1 MSCFNK
7 VCQPYRVKARNGKL
21 LSNDKTIVLRFAFE
35 IHVVVKRSRASD
47 EAQEDKGFN
56 FSN

>member
-7 VCQPYRVKARNGKL
+7 VCQPYRVKL
-21 LSNDKTIVLRFAFE
+21 LSNGKTIVLRFAFV
-35 IHVVVKRSRASD
+35 IHVVVKRASD

>member
-21 LSNDKTIVLRFAFE
+21 LSNGETIVLRFAFV
-35 IHVVVKRSRASD
+35 IHVVVKRASD